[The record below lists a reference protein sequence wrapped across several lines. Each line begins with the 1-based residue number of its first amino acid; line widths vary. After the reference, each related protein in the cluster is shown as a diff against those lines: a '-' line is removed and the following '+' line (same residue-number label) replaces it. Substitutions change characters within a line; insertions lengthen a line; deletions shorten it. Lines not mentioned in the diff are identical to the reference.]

1 MNTEDE
7 EWTYL
12 IENLKGEKKDKEGEP
27 LVNKTI
33 EGKT

>member
-12 IENLKGEKKDKEGEP
+12 IEIPKGEKKDKEAEQIKKKKEKQS
-27 LVNKTI
+27 N
-33 EGKT
+33 